1 MKDGEEGCPLLTI
14 QSPSLLAKHHAL
26 LTDLC
31 ERANR
36 ASPTA
41 FHVLLASLDGD
52 GRLLRCYTQ
61 NIDGLEQRVGLPTGL
76 PQRSAGRG
84 KRKTAKTSSSQASS
98 ASETPTPEET
108 PVSGE
113 TTPSPPSF
121 PPAPRCIPLHG
132 LLTKLRCSL
141 CSTFV
146 PIDEH
151 LPLPPS
157 TIPCPTCD
165 LSASIRSALSERQ
178 RKVGALRADVV
189 LYGEEHPE
197 GELIGSVVGRD
208 LRGTGRKGEREGK
221 VDLLLVAGTT
231 LAIPGV
237 KRIVKEM
244 AKTLEA
250 RPDSSVRDGK
260 APPIRTVFINNEPPA
275 KPGEWDGI
283 FDVWVQGDVQDFAA
297 LVEKRDFAPPI
308 PTTPRKSR
316 VAKAHLPTPESI
328 TPTKK
333 RKKASVEQTTP
344 TKKQKLFLPLT
355 PDSTPLSR
363 TNDTSEREGSPSP
376 SPRSPTPKP
385 IPLIGF

>member
-1 MKDGEEGCPLLTI
+1 M
-14 QSPSLLAKHHAL
+14 LAKHHAL

-41 FHVLLASLDGD
+41 FHVLLASLDED

-76 PQRSAGRG
+76 PQRSSNRG
-84 KRKTAKTSSSQASS
+84 KRKAKATPASGHVSS
-98 ASETPTPEET
+98 ASGTQTPEET

-113 TTPSPPSF
+113 ATPSSPPSF

-132 LLTKLRCSL
+132 LLSKLRCSL

-146 PIDEH
+146 PIDDH

-178 RKVGALRADVV
+178 RRVGALRADVV

-283 FDVWVQGDVQDFAA
+283 FDVWVQGDVQEFAT
-297 LVEKRDFAPPI
+297 LVDNKEFAPP
-308 PTTPRKSR
+308 TPITPKKPRPSKS
-316 VAKAHLPTPESI
+316 HLPTPESV

-333 RKKASVEQTTP
+333 RKKAVVDQTTP
-344 TKKQKLFLPLT
+344 TKKQKVFTPLT
-355 PDSTPLSR
+355 PASTPQSR
-363 TNDTSEREGSPSP
+363 VHDQSASEREGSPSP
-376 SPRSPTPKP
+376 SPRSPTPAPKLL
-385 IPLIGF
+385 PLVSF